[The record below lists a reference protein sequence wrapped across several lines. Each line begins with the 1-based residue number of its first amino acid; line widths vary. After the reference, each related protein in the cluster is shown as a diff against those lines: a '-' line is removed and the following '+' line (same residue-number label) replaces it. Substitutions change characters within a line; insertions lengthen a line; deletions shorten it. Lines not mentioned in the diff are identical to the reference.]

1 MQDSKFADIGFSDF
15 PIFIFKVNQVFMFSW
30 KKKTTLEKVVI
41 DEEELDGI
49 EIDGISNLENLPRTV
64 FIIRKWSLMEKSLI
78 ENY

>member
-1 MQDSKFADIGFSDF
+1 MKEKDN
-15 PIFIFKVNQVFMFSW
+15 PV
-30 KKKTTLEKVVI
+30 EKVVI

-64 FIIRKWSLMEKSLI
+64 FIIKKWSLMEKSLI